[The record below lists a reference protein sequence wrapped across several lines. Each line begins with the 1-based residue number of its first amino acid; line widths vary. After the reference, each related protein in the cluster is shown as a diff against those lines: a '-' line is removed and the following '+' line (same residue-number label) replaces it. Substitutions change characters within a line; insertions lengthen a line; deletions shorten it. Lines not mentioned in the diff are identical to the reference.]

1 MNSDDMH
8 RQVDDRR
15 QAVRSRQLIDEA
27 VISIQARRGCDTED
41 AFSELW
47 ETSGRD
53 ETALRLLVRTSRC
66 ASGPR
71 ARGPTRGGRTAL
83 SSTT

>member
-53 ETALRLLVRTSRC
+53 ETALRLLVQRL
-66 ASGPR
+66 AAPPAPEPADPPAEDGP
-71 ARGPTRGGRTAL
+71 L